1 MKKPYGDE
9 EKLYLIRKFLGMGQ
23 NQFNAIEEATKNE
36 YLELE
41 LWIKQNFIKWKK
53 DQEEEMKLNLADN
66 PRYKQ
71 YRRYMR
77 NHEPRRMTFDD

>member
-1 MKKPYGDE
+1 M
-9 EKLYLIRKFLGMGQ
+9 IRKFLGMGQ

-53 DQEEEMKLNLADN
+53 DQEEEMKLNMADN
-66 PRYKQ
+66 PRCKQ
-71 YRRYMR
+71 YMR
-77 NHEPRRMTFDD
+77 NAI